1 MADQMP
7 GKIFRNKF
15 ITMNSGQGICWF
27 FCTSL
32 CMKLIDRFQ
41 PLSDR
46 SKSPSANLFDA
57 IPVNHIVAVVDATVD
72 VGVDVDGAVGVVAD
86 ADDKYKPKPVVV
98 CQRE

>member
-1 MADQMP
+1 M
-7 GKIFRNKF
+7 K
-15 ITMNSGQGICWF
+15 SGQGICWF

-57 IPVNHIVAVVDATVD
+57 IPVNDIVAVVDATVD
-72 VGVDVDGAVGVVAD
+72 VGVGVDGGVGVAVAVVAD